1 MAAQAVRKP
10 FLPAPVRGPLRW
22 KANDA
27 PLPDPEIETQW
38 PHTLEP
44 RLLIISCNFCGV
56 ADCQT
61 ILSPW
66 PMSVKGPGLNSSP
79 DEEPLDKRTP
89 MPQSIADPLI
99 TLRAVYGQRFSCL
112 HGDSTLMLPLFIKQ
126 NQQHCSKPH
135 FDCRSVS

>member
-1 MAAQAVRKP
+1 M
-10 FLPAPVRGPLRW
+10 
-22 KANDA
+22 
-27 PLPDPEIETQW
+27 
-38 PHTLEP
+38 
-44 RLLIISCNFCGV
+44 IIFCNFCGV

-112 HGDSTLMLPLFIKQ
+112 WSGISRVTDNFNPEATVTLP
-126 NQQHCSKPH
+126 
-135 FDCRSVS
+135 